1 MEILAKVAKYV
12 FTNRRVIGL
21 IVGSTLTLAGL
32 PDVGDFIT
40 RLGES

>member
-1 MEILAKVAKYV
+1 MKTLAKVAKYI

-32 PDVGDFIT
+32 PELGGFVTNIGD
-40 RLGES
+40 S